1 MQLFAV
7 VETTISGELTISGAY
22 ENRRRARTLDGTNHL
37 RQWFDSNGLVPGS
50 TVLLDVV
57 TAGYAYGLRE
67 PGTRV
72 VYEASDPPDSSLTD
86 IAESLGE

>member
-7 VETTISGELTISGAY
+7 VETTISGEPTISGAY

-37 RQWFDSNGLVPGS
+37 RQWFDSNGLAPGS

-72 VYEASDPPDSSLTD
+72 VYEARDPPDSSLTD